1 MKKNIKI
8 TYDPE
13 ADILS
18 WETGEPAKIDYA
30 TEMGNIIVH
39 FTKGNK
45 PILIEV
51 LEASKVM
58 RKTERVFEKAQSA
71 ALSR

>member
-18 WETGEPAKIDYA
+18 LESREPAEIDYA

-39 FTKGNK
+39 FSKKNK

-58 RKTERVFEKAQSA
+58 QKTEHIFKKASA
-71 ALSR
+71 AAVSQ